1 MTFIKV
7 RNDFQYKLKQNI
19 ELIRSL
25 KNVLVFADKST
36 NLYELS
42 NESYE
47 KLLHDNT
54 RQTYKKHLWTQ
65 NGRSIEN
72 RRNSLKALA
81 LKTIWNAIQ
90 VTMRILLQKPKKK
103 ILEIIS
109 IVGWSMPQ
117 KVKLVLWVNVF
128 WIIS

>member
-54 RQTYKKHLWTQ
+54 RQTYKKHLRTQ

-90 VTMRILLQKPKKK
+90 ITMRILLQKPKKK

-109 IVGWSMPQ
+109 IVG
-117 KVKLVLWVNVF
+117 
-128 WIIS
+128 